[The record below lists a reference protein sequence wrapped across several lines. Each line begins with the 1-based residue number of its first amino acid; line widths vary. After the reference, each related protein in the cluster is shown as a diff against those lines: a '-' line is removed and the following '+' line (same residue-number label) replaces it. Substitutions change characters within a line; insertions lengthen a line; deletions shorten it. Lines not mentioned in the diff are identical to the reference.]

1 MPRTKTG
8 TNSAS
13 KPKVAKI
20 DSTVVKPNQS
30 VSAIREQYKLEEE
43 RQKKNFASA
52 SEDKVMRTIRD
63 VARNASTPS
72 LTSTDKE
79 TIKGYLTGNIFSN
92 SSRLIE
98 ASKYLYYRSPIY
110 SQLIDKYSSM
120 YCFDCRKIEPNYTF
134 DYLKDNLENTQ
145 MKIYYFDELK
155 GFMDIYKNILEKND
169 LVLVKAS
176 HGMEFTKIVDELKEY
191 NI

>member
-1 MPRTKTG
+1 MIS
-8 TNSAS
+8 NALAAVC
-13 KPKVAKI
+13 VAKELGLSKEEI
-20 DSTVVKPNQS
+20 EVGLDSLNTIQGRN
-30 VSAIREQYKLEEE
+30 
-43 RQKKNFASA
+43 NF
-52 SEDKVMRTIRD
+52 VNT
-63 VARNASTPS
+63 
-72 LTSTDKE
+72 
-79 TIKGYLTGNIFSN
+79 GYLTVIDDCYNANPVSMKASIDVLNQGNTRRVAILGDMFELGKN
-92 SSRLIE
+92 E
-98 ASKYLYYRSPIY
+98 EKYHEEIGQY
-110 SQLIDKYSSM
+110 LIDT
-120 YCFDCRKIEPNYTF
+120 DIEVVVFIGSLMKNAF